1 MSKISRKHKWT
12 CLHTCVCV
20 WFSWRPF
27 SLNYMLCVHLGVH
40 CCQTE
45 TLHQSDMKVFVSAQ
59 LVTPAVCR
67 VNRDPLTPRTCLEMS
82 FKQGLQPLC
91 AGRCFAFRSSLQE
104 NRKTLQ
110 HSNWKVLFS
119 LNPKGAIVHL
129 DSSSCG
135 TLAECTFWQGGVH
148 SYQQCSA
155 HSRRINTTVDKA
167 IC

>member
-1 MSKISRKHKWT
+1 MSKISRKHKCA
-12 CLHTCVCV
+12 CLHTCVRV

-40 CCQTE
+40 CCQAE

-59 LVTPAVCR
+59 LATPAVCR

-91 AGRCFAFRSSLQE
+91 AGRCFVFRSSLQE

-110 HSNWKVLFS
+110 LKSAIFAE
-119 LNPKGAIVHL
+119 PKGRNCSFGFVFLRHPGWVHV
-129 DSSSCG
+129 SAGRCAFIS
-135 TLAECTFWQGGVH
+135 TA
-148 SYQQCSA
+148 QCS
-155 HSRRINTTVDKA
+155 
-167 IC
+167 